1 MNSLRTV
8 LTVAIAAALAV
19 SSAVAPVAAAE
30 APFAVEPE
38 NTGWALYIDNDVM
51 APTKSDR
58 DYTGGLSVTLS
69 GTQAKD
75 ALLSVDGWRDGLNEF
90 SGFAELYDDAAFSRH
105 SMEFGLTVFTPQ
117 ELSNRALQV
126 GDRPYASLL
135 YVANTAVNVV
145 PDRDVAYLSTLTLG
159 VIGAPVV
166 EQVQQGLHDVL
177 SSEEPV
183 GWENQISDGG
193 ELTFRYSVARAERSW
208 AGNVAGTAGELTT
221 TTRASVGYLTEASIG
236 FATRFGDIKTPWWS
250 YNPQIADYAEKSV
263 PIAASEGNAEEQY
276 VWAGVNI
283 RARAYNAFLQGQFRD
298 SNVTFDRDE
307 LRPIVFEAWLGYT
320 FATADGWRYSYMLRG
335 QSAEIDHGP
344 ADRSVVW
351 GGLIV
356 SRSY

>member
-1 MNSLRTV
+1 MNTKRAV
-8 LTVAIAAALAV
+8 LATAISTALIAGVFAPAA
-19 SSAVAPVAAAE
+19 AAAE
-30 APFAVEPE
+30 QPFAHEPE

-69 GTQAKD
+69 GTQARD
-75 ALLSVDGWRDGLNEF
+75 ALLSIDGWRHGLDRF
-90 SGFAELYDDAAFSRH
+90 SHFADVYDDAAFSRH

-117 ELSNRALQV
+117 ELSNRALQA

-159 VIGAPVV
+159 VIGAPFV
-166 EQVQQGLHDVL
+166 EHVQQDLHDVL
-177 SSEEPV
+177 GSEEPI

-193 ELTFRYSVARAERSW
+193 ELTFRYSIARAERSW

-221 TTRASVGYLTEASIG
+221 TMRASVGYLTEASIG

-263 PIAASEGNAEEQY
+263 PIAASEGNADEQY
-276 VWAGVNI
+276 VWAGVNV

-307 LRPIVFEAWLGYT
+307 LRPVVFEAWLGYT
-320 FATADGWRYSYMLRG
+320 FATAEGWRYSYMLRG
-335 QSAEIDHGP
+335 QSSEIEHGP
-344 ADRSVVW
+344 GDRNVVW
-351 GGLIV
+351 GGLII

>member
-1 MNSLRTV
+1 MKLRDSV
-8 LTVAIAAALAV
+8 LGVAMALAT
-19 SSAVAPVAAAE
+19 AMPLAAAE
-30 APFAVEPE
+30 SPFATEPV

-51 APTKSDR
+51 APTRSDR

-69 GTQAKD
+69 GTQARD
-75 ALLSVDGWRDGLNEF
+75 ALLSVDGWRGALDRF
-90 SGFAELYDDAAFSRH
+90 SAAASLYDDAAFSRH

-159 VIGAPVV
+159 VIGAPFV
-166 EQVQQGLHDVL
+166 EDFQEGLHDVL

-193 ELTFRYSVARAERSW
+193 ELTFRYSIARAERSW
-208 AGNVAGTAGELTT
+208 AGNIGGAAGELTT
-221 TTRASVGYLTEASIG
+221 TWRASVGYLTEASVG
-236 FATRFGDIKTPWWS
+236 FATRVGDIKTPWWS

-263 PIAASEGNAEEQY
+263 PIAASEGNADEQY
-276 VWAGVNI
+276 LWAGINI

-307 LRPIVFEAWLGYT
+307 LRPVVFEAWLGYT
-320 FATADGWRYSYMLRG
+320 VATTDGWRYSYLLRG
-335 QSAEIDHGP
+335 QSSEIEHGP
-344 ADRSVVW
+344 GDRNVVW
-351 GGLIV
+351 GGLII

>member
-1 MNSLRTV
+1 MKPQLP
-8 LTVAIAAALAV
+8 ALALAM
-19 SSAVAPVAAAE
+19 AVVLAPVTATAQDYQI
-30 APFAVEPE
+30 EPE
-38 NTGWALYIDNDVM
+38 TTGWALYLDNDVM

-69 GTQAKD
+69 GTGARD
-75 ALLSVDGWRDGLNEF
+75 ALLSVDGGRAVLDRV
-90 SGFAELYDDAAFSRH
+90 SGFAGLYDDAAFSRH

-145 PDRDVAYLSTLTLG
+145 PEREVAYLSTLTLG
-159 VIGAPVV
+159 VIGAPFV
-166 EQVQQGLHDVL
+166 EHFQQRLHDVL

-193 ELTFRYSVARAERSW
+193 ELTFRYSVARASRSW
-208 AGNVAGTAGELTT
+208 SGELGGAPGELTT
-221 TTRASVGYLTEASIG
+221 TVRASVGYLTEASIG

-263 PIAASEGNAEEQY
+263 PLAASEGNAPEQY

-298 SNVTFDRDE
+298 SEVTFDRDE
-307 LRPIVFEAWLGYT
+307 LRPVVFEAWLGYT
-320 FATADGWRYSYMLRG
+320 YACENGWRYSYVLRG
-335 QSAEIDHGP
+335 QSSEIEHGP
-344 ADRSVVW
+344 GDRSVVW
-351 GGLIV
+351 GGLII
-356 SRSY
+356 SHSY